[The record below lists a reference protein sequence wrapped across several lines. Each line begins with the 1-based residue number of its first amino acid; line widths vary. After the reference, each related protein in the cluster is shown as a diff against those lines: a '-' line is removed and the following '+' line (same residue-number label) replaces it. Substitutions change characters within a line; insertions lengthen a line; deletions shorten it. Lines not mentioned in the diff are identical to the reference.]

1 MDNENSE
8 DKQNPQHKPI
18 PETSPRRSLSPR
30 RTHSPDD
37 RNTPDDDDPSRKGK
51 QVVPPPREDPSP
63 PRPFSIPSEAR
74 FLARFPT
81 HQAENPH
88 RKLKLFDQIV
98 TNTGDLFLSTPRVT
112 FQKNLGSFDTIV
124 IDGKNAFANVPQDFI
139 DNMKKNPAE
148 FALIIPFLGGP
159 HLFAIYGDENP
170 VSDISN
176 VIYDAGLAAEDSL
189 EILPI
194 APDKE
199 RIHTYMALLNA
210 PAYTVERLCEI
221 GLFPHDADLL
231 AAGGG
236 NPKNGNR
243 FRWALAELIMTNS
256 DIARAFER
264 ATGGLNAPPR
274 HSKHWCAYA
283 KPCTDEYEGWEAV
296 RAAIRK
302 HRLKHAASM
311 VVFEPVAGGRDAP
324 WCQNCKG
331 DDHLHWGCP
340 PVKDGDNDDCS
351 NRSSGAPVTSAA
363 RTTNTSKKAGGSGS
377 SSNRNAG
384 RNNSQRGGRR

>member
-1 MDNENSE
+1 
-8 DKQNPQHKPI
+8 
-18 PETSPRRSLSPR
+18 
-30 RTHSPDD
+30 
-37 RNTPDDDDPSRKGK
+37 
-51 QVVPPPREDPSP
+51 
-63 PRPFSIPSEAR
+63 
-74 FLARFPT
+74 
-81 HQAENPH
+81 
-88 RKLKLFDQIV
+88 
-98 TNTGDLFLSTPRVT
+98 
-112 FQKNLGSFDTIV
+112 
-124 IDGKNAFANVPQDFI
+124 
-139 DNMKKNPAE
+139 MKKNPAE

-199 RIHTYMALLNA
+199 RIHTYMA
-210 PAYTVERLCEI
+210 R
-221 GLFPHDADLL
+221 
-231 AAGGG
+231 GG

-274 HSKHWCAYA
+274 
-283 KPCTDEYEGWEAV
+283 PCTDEYEGWEAV

-340 PVKDGDNDDCS
+340 PVKDGDNDDWWGNLPQAS
-351 NRSSGAPVTSAA
+351 PRSRRGSWLSSGNTAATVQVVPPPEGAAAAQTGTPDETTRRGAADAKRCNHDTSGYDTAEYGYRYDTVAA
-363 RTTNTSKKAGGSGS
+363 YSTVSDYDYGLIFPLKMACRPTLEGSNQYQSTPISVADWSEGQGMDFRS
-377 SSNRNAG
+377 VSGIPA
-384 RNNSQRGGRR
+384 

>member
-1 MDNENSE
+1 MGTFNEQF
-8 DKQNPQHKPI
+8 KCWPHYHAQ
-18 PETSPRRSLSPR
+18 
-30 RTHSPDD
+30 RTAPKTLAKSSWM
-37 RNTPDDDDPSRKGK
+37 RVPSR
-51 QVVPPPREDPSP
+51 QPRAQ
-63 PRPFSIPSEAR
+63 IN
-74 FLARFPT
+74 FPDKEIA
-81 HQAENPH
+81 HLLR

-199 RIHTYMALLNA
+199 RIHTYMA
-210 PAYTVERLCEI
+210 R
-221 GLFPHDADLL
+221 
-231 AAGGG
+231 GG

-340 PVKDGDNDDCS
+340 PVKDGDNDDWWGNLPQAS
-351 NRSSGAPVTSAA
+351 PRSRRGSWLSSGNTAA
-363 RTTNTSKKAGGSGS
+363 TV
-377 SSNRNAG
+377 
-384 RNNSQRGGRR
+384 QVVPP